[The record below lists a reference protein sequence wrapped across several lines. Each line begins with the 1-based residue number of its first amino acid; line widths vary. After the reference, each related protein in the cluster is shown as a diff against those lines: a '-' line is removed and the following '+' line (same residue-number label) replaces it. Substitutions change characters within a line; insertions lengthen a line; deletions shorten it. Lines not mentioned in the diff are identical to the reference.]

1 MQPRMT
7 GFTMTSHTPAVRII
21 NYTDAVFI
29 SHQPDGKCRINTV
42 NQHNI
47 QLTKHGELGSIF
59 MMLQGVSV
67 LWWKGHHNLRA
78 RLYSASLLCSR
89 TVCYFLHLRKRP
101 VLPILFTQAWSENWF
116 FLLGIFI
123 LFYFY
128 LSLHITQTVVSAWQ
142 ETPALQKFRPNST
155 TKFSPPTLF
164 YKIGRRVGWRY

>member
-1 MQPRMT
+1 MT

-21 NYTDAVFI
+21 NYTDTVFI

-47 QLTKHGELGSIF
+47 LLAKHVEPGSIF

-101 VLPILFTQAWSENWF
+101 ALPILFTQAWSENWF
-116 FLLGIFI
+116 FLSSGSPCTSLKLLSPPGRKHLLSKSLGLIA
-123 LFYFY
+123 
-128 LSLHITQTVVSAWQ
+128 QQ
-142 ETPALQKFRPNST
+142 